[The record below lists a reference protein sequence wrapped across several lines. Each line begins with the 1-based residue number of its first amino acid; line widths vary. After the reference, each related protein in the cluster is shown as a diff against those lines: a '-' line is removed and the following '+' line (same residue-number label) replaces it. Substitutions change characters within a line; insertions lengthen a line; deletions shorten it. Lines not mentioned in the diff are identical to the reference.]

1 MPYVLGGL
9 AAILLGVVARI
20 IHLIHKHTTSHE
32 QNSKRVEIAMVPGHG

>member
-20 IHLIHKHTTSHE
+20 FDLIHKHTTTMKQTGE
-32 QNSKRVEIAMVPGHG
+32 

>member
-20 IHLIHKHTTSHE
+20 IHLIHKHTTTIKQTGE
-32 QNSKRVEIAMVPGHG
+32 